1 MEKELSIYVH
11 IPFCNS
17 KCFYCSFCSSK
28 ESLTTQKSFFK
39 AINKEINEKS
49 KNFSNYVVKTIYFGG
64 GTPSATDGKSIS
76 KLLQNIKNKFSVSKD
91 AEITIELNPNST
103 TKEKLEG
110 YKKAGFNRLSF
121 GVQTFNKKSLLFVGR
136 LQTKEQAKQYKKQVV
151 SCLKLAKEIGFK
163 NISADFILGL
173 PFQRTCEIQKF
184 LKQLSKFVTHFSC
197 YMLQLEEGT
206 KLFSVLNGKNND
218 ELILKQY
225 NCAIKTLKKLGF
237 NQYEISNF
245 SLQNYESKHNLVYW
259 NRGEYVGF
267 GPSASSF
274 YKGTRKT
281 NKNDLKN
288 YILFWNNS
296 EINLKNEPKISEK
309 LTKNEQAEETILL
322 SLRTQKG
329 LDLGQF
335 SEKYFNFEEKNQK
348 IIKKLINLNLIKI
361 ENGFLKLTS
370 KGILVENSIILELI
384 KEIN

>member
-28 ESLTTQKSFFK
+28 ENLKTQKMFFK
-39 AINKEINEKS
+39 AINNEINEKS
-49 KNFSNYVVKTIYFGG
+49 KLFSNYVVKTIYFGG
-64 GTPSATDGKSIS
+64 GTPSATDEKNIS
-76 KLLQNIKNKFSVSKD
+76 KLLKNLKNKFKISKD

-103 TKEKLEG
+103 TKEKLEE

-136 LQTKEQAKQYKKQVV
+136 LQTKEQAKRYKKQVI
-151 SCLKLAKEIGFK
+151 SCLKLAKEIGFE

-173 PFQRTCEIQKF
+173 PFQKTHEISKF
-184 LKQLSKFVTHFSC
+184 LKQLSKYVKHFSC

-206 KLFSVLNGKNND
+206 KLFSILNGKNND

-225 NCAIKTLKKLGF
+225 NCAIKALKKLGF

-245 SLQNYESKHNLVYW
+245 SLKNFESKHNLVYW

-274 YKGTRKT
+274 YKATRKT
-281 NKNDLKN
+281 NKNNLKN
-288 YILFWNNS
+288 YILFWNNPI
-296 EINLKNEPKISEK
+296 INLKNEPKICEK
-309 LTKNEQAEETILL
+309 LTKIEQAEETIML

-335 SEKYFNFEEKNQK
+335 SKKYFNFEEKNDEK
-348 IIKKLINLNLIKI
+348 IKKLIKLNLIKI

-370 KGILVENSIILELI
+370 QGILVENSIILELI
-384 KEIN
+384 NEIN